1 MNNIVNEVINLL
13 IEKNI
18 TLSSCE
24 SLTGGLFS
32 SLVTS
37 LSGVSKIYKG
47 GFCTY
52 QTEVKEKVLNI
63 PSSLIEEY
71 GVVSSQIA
79 KEMSRRTKEILN
91 SDLSI
96 SFTGNAGPLAMEGK
110 EVGLVYICLSYED
123 KDETYELHLKGDRN
137 QIRNECVV
145 KGFEIIKN
153 KLG

>member
-63 PSSLIEEY
+63 PTSLIEEY
-71 GVVSSQIA
+71 TGL
-79 KEMSRRTKEILN
+79 KN
-91 SDLSI
+91 LS
-96 SFTGNAGPLAMEGK
+96 AGK
-110 EVGLVYICLSYED
+110 VGL
-123 KDETYELHLKGDRN
+123 
-137 QIRNECVV
+137 
-145 KGFEIIKN
+145 
-153 KLG
+153 